1 MTKDKTNDFI
11 KIKNVKEYIKSK
23 GGLCRV
29 EILQRLKTIVKEEID
44 KIYPDKKTESIN
56 EENKNVQV

>member
-44 KIYPDKKTESIN
+44 KIYPNKKEELIN
-56 EENKNVQV
+56 EQPQNNQV